1 MRKIL
6 LLVKLKRY
14 IKNVYLNSFCSSP
27 LIPYQL
33 RKYLYK
39 LCGHNVS
46 RVFSNCFLGFGNGRL
61 YVGKNSYCNSLCF
74 FDLTDDIIIKD
85 NCSIAMQCSFINA
98 SHEIGDSNSRGG
110 KGISKK
116 IVVED
121 GCWICA
127 KVTLLPGVTIGKGC
141 VIASGSLV
149 NKDCEPN
156 GLYAG
161 IPAKRIKDL
170 Y

>member
-1 MRKIL
+1 M
-6 LLVKLKRY
+6 
-14 IKNVYLNSFCSSP
+14 
-27 LIPYQL
+27 
-33 RKYLYK
+33 
-39 LCGHNVS
+39 CGHNVS

-98 SHEIGDSNSRGG
+98 THEIGDSNSRGG

-121 GCWICA
+121 GCWICY
-127 KVTLLPGVTIGKGC
+127 IQ
-141 VIASGSLV
+141 
-149 NKDCEPN
+149 
-156 GLYAG
+156 
-161 IPAKRIKDL
+161 
-170 Y
+170 

>member
-61 YVGKNSYCNSLCF
+61 YVGKNSYCNSVCCF
-74 FDLTDDIIIKD
+74 DFTDDIIIKD
-85 NCSIAMQCSFINA
+85 NCSTAM
-98 SHEIGDSNSRGG
+98 
-110 KGISKK
+110 
-116 IVVED
+116 
-121 GCWICA
+121 
-127 KVTLLPGVTIGKGC
+127 
-141 VIASGSLV
+141 
-149 NKDCEPN
+149 
-156 GLYAG
+156 
-161 IPAKRIKDL
+161 
-170 Y
+170 